1 MKWEAEIWGLCGP
14 THLSP
19 WATLIPDFV
28 TIPSPPTNVHGS
40 EIREAYVVLGWEE
53 PRPRGKAPLTYFL
66 EKVWRPLGPHP
77 QASRRNRKAVGPGC
91 EGEWRSREALR
102 DPSRV
107 PWGTLMRR
115 ESPVWKS

>member
-53 PRPRGKAPLTYFL
+53 PST
-66 EKVWRPLGPHP
+66 
-77 QASRRNRKAVGPGC
+77 S
-91 EGEWRSREALR
+91 
-102 DPSRV
+102 
-107 PWGTLMRR
+107 
-115 ESPVWKS
+115 

>member
-1 MKWEAEIWGLCGP
+1 M
-14 THLSP
+14 
-19 WATLIPDFV
+19 

-66 EKVWRPLGPHP
+66 EKVRRPQGPRP
-77 QASRRNRKAVGPGC
+77 QASQRNRNAVGPGC
-91 EGEWRSREALR
+91 EGECWSREVLR
-102 DPSRV
+102 DPSGI

-115 ESPVWKS
+115 EFSVWKS